1 MAHLG
6 LSKDAPHVWPFIF
19 LNDSCHGHEL
29 GAAVEPPTIL
39 VPGRCPQPIVL
50 KVKVVRGRFDQDNIH
65 DTQTSCR

>member
-50 KVKVVRGRFDQDNIH
+50 KVKVV
-65 DTQTSCR
+65 